1 MLIIPINLNKE
12 IFNLVTA
19 LQAQLDGIKNII
31 MKTLGKGKQKGS
43 SKNVE
48 NNSGRSQEKSTGSS
62 KNIEYA
68 QEGTSKGKG
77 KFLSSRNVSKSKE
90 PKIILYLDTDSDD
103 LEEIRGRSRE
113 RKRKDVRGRS
123 REIKRKNVR
132 G

>member
-19 LQAQLDGIKNII
+19 LQAQLDGIKDII

-48 NNSGRSQEKSTGSS
+48 DNPGRSQEKSTGSS

-77 KFLSSRNVSKSKE
+77 KFSSSRNVSKSKE

-103 LEEIRGRSRE
+103 LEEIRGRMLEEEVEKERE
-113 RKRKDVRGRS
+113 RMLEEEVEK
-123 REIKRKNVR
+123 
-132 G
+132 